1 MNIVLKKLPLL
12 LEGRKLKLNEKCS
25 SYMKKKK
32 EMFFYDPHMGFRSLG
47 GVRLN

>member
-32 EMFFYDPHMGFRSLG
+32 EMFFYDP
-47 GVRLN
+47 LNTWGLDRWAE